1 MGDNEANE
9 EAPNLEQ
16 ADDSTLDSSTR
27 GNSIASVFNTVEFK
41 RWERRKAKNET
52 QELRADFGAA
62 LQQNNAQNNATILLQ
77 LSTVTSNHL
86 APMQQ
91 SLVTTQQK
99 VGALQTAQTTMQMS
113 LATTIEAEVQR
124 QIEQSNVVTQN
135 LRGEATTQT
144 QEAVAHLKAAKLKY
158 DKAAKALQ
166 DHMQRKTQQLASM
179 EAQFKEWQKSA
190 NQLEDVKKK
199 TGTLQQIQQGIE
211 ASQRDLHET
220 KSQVEVLMQAA
231 RDLQAQQPQSVA
243 DQSMQLML
251 RQSSTG

>member
-1 MGDNEANE
+1 
-9 EAPNLEQ
+9 
-16 ADDSTLDSSTR
+16 
-27 GNSIASVFNTVEFK
+27 
-41 RWERRKAKNET
+41 
-52 QELRADFGAA
+52 
-62 LQQNNAQNNATILLQ
+62 
-77 LSTVTSNHL
+77 
-86 APMQQ
+86 MQQ
-91 SLVTTQQK
+91 SLATTQQK

-135 LRGEATTQT
+135 LRGDLLAATEAFTQTLTAATTQT

-190 NQLEDVKKK
+190 NQLEAVKKK
-199 TGTLQQIQQGIE
+199 TGTLQQIQQGIIE
-211 ASQRDLHET
+211 ANQRDLHET
-220 KSQVEVLMQAA
+220 KSQVEVLVQGA
-231 RDLQAQQPQSVA
+231 RDLQVQQPQSVA